1 MWLIELIGGLMLF
14 IIGMMVIV
22 RLFKVSIKGTKTML
36 DRAEEAVTDKLK
48 KKSTDA
54 SSEE

>member
-48 KKSTDA
+48 KKSTDV